1 MSMQVSTSQAN
12 DEQKTART
20 ASKAKHKLRRGEVF
34 AKYTPSDIPEW
45 AGNQFIECLGRVP
58 TDEEL
63 ATIMAYKPPY
73 DEAERQR
80 PANVRKQ
87 FLNRLKRVFVSLSPQ
102 HAIAGTLGE
111 LIRSGYEHRAPAQ
124 PSFNGFL
131 QRSYEERMLEGC
143 IKSAPDVAPICDSY
157 AIIGVSGVGK
167 LALCIAHLRSFPS

>member
-87 FLNRLKRVFVSLSPQ
+87 FLEPIEARIRVALAAACDCRYAGRADSQRLRTPGSSTAFVQ
-102 HAIAGTLGE
+102 RI
-111 LIRSGYEHRAPAQ
+111 PA
-124 PSFNGFL
+124 
-131 QRSYEERMLEGC
+131 
-143 IKSAPDVAPICDSY
+143 KV
-157 AIIGVSGVGK
+157 V
-167 LALCIAHLRSFPS
+167 